1 MKIKKLEMI
10 GFKSFVDRTIVNFDH
25 EVLGIVGPNGCG
37 KSNIVDAIRWCM
49 GEQSAKH
56 LRGRSMEDVIFS
68 GSDTRSAHEFA
79 EVTLTFTN
87 DGGEVPIEYRDYP
100 EIAVTR
106 RLSRN
111 GDSDYLINKT
121 QVRLKDV
128 TDLFLGTGV
137 GTKAYSI
144 IEQGKIGLI
153 VSAKPED
160 RRLLIEEAAG
170 ITKYKSKKKQA
181 ERKMEMTQQ
190 NLLRVGDIVA
200 EIERNLG
207 SLKRQA
213 AKAERYLSYRN
224 ELEDLQLHDASSKY
238 LETIGWIKLE
248 TGEVTRLTEESDR
261 ARSTLVAREAELE
274 GVRLEAHG
282 AEERLDAAQNTSF
295 GAENEVRTEEAAIDR
310 AKDKITS
317 LRAREAQA
325 TLEEKEIDEQAER
338 LRLEREAFAIDVEN
352 LAAEE
357 SAQAEQV
364 ESEEFRLAEVAEE
377 HQRASA
383 SLTELRQSMSKAR
396 ADIASAEAKLTGF
409 ERRRTEMETRLEKY
423 RTERDD
429 LEGSQIEQSARARE
443 LEREVEDLRTG
454 KVTSAEE
461 KQACELR
468 LTELK
473 SEINSSERLLDESK
487 SEFARKRSRMHALLE
502 MQARLEGVG
511 TGVKALIATKD
522 DCIRGLVADRIEA
535 PPELTP
541 ALAGLLGSRLQD
553 VVVRDVEHAVTL
565 LEEMARSKKGRATIT
580 PMRPRYVA
588 GAHASVPTGDGVVCR
603 LVDEL
608 RYAAEDESLV
618 HALVGDAVVVTD
630 LDAARRVRENMHHAP
645 IVTLSG
651 TVLFPDGR
659 VAGGTGEDVAA
670 GMLDS
675 KRETRELGNEV
686 ERLELLVSE
695 RLAAHQALRGAIA
708 ETQGALDR
716 ARHQAHADELAT
728 VTAEKDLRA
737 AHTQLEASRRRLEVL
752 AAEVEDLAHHLH
764 EASGERDEAQRI
776 LEEAQTLLDDVT
788 SKVADGEVLA
798 ASWQEQVSELRHIV
812 TDKKMRLA
820 GAREKLNAA
829 RGTLLRLDRSTTEL
843 VERRNRLEVELVAGA
858 RAFGETA
865 AVLVAHK
872 TKLQDALDISRAA
885 AEVLEK
891 ARAEYEGIR
900 AGLTD
905 RE

>member
-1 MKIKKLEMI
+1 MI